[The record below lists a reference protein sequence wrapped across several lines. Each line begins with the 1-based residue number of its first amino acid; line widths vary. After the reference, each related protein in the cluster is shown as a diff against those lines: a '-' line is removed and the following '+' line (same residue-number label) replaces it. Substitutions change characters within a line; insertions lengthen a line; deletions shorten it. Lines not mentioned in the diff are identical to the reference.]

1 MLAEAEALEHLR
13 LATSVA
19 GLDVEELVLPAE
31 HDIVVDGMRLHYLD
45 WGCKGPP
52 LLFLHGGCL
61 TAHSWDLVCLALHH
75 ESHCIALDQR
85 GHGDS
90 EWSPTLDYGPEAHV
104 RDIRGLV
111 AKVALT
117 MPVLVGQSMGGLNA
131 VTYAAQAPN
140 ELAGLVLVDVGT
152 NIHWEGAQRIRD
164 FVIDDPGPGP
174 LEDFVARA
182 QAFNPRRDPRLLRL
196 SLRHNLRRLPDGRLA
211 WKYDRRPL
219 TPERFAAVK
228 ERLEELQVE
237 AITCPVLVIRGA
249 ESDVFSAAQAAE
261 FAATFPDGRWA
272 TVEDAGHTAQGDNP
286 RELARILRAFLEEI
300 GYGQDQPGE
309 RNPVR

>member
-1 MLAEAEALEHLR
+1 MNGWSPPACSAPTPTPSGGPCTRSSSLPERSCSAPSLSASLGATFLPKTTSDAGPRPARTSYATASTCRRRARKESMLAEAEALEHLR

-19 GLDVEELVLPAE
+19 GLDVEELVLPAD

-75 ESHCIALDQR
+75 EYHCIALDQR

-131 VTYAAQAPN
+131 ITYAAQ
-140 ELAGLVLVDVGT
+140 
-152 NIHWEGAQRIRD
+152 
-164 FVIDDPGPGP
+164 
-174 LEDFVARA
+174 
-182 QAFNPRRDPRLLRL
+182 
-196 SLRHNLRRLPDGRLA
+196 
-211 WKYDRRPL
+211 
-219 TPERFAAVK
+219 
-228 ERLEELQVE
+228 
-237 AITCPVLVIRGA
+237 
-249 ESDVFSAAQAAE
+249 
-261 FAATFPDGRWA
+261 
-272 TVEDAGHTAQGDNP
+272 
-286 RELARILRAFLEEI
+286 
-300 GYGQDQPGE
+300 
-309 RNPVR
+309 